1 MEETVKQNEQVSLK
15 RERNSAFEILRI
27 IAIIFVIASHFTYS
41 GGFNFAELESTPLIL
56 ANRYWT
62 DFLLALGKAGV
73 NLFVLISAFFLVDNT
88 RFRCKKILTILL
100 EMLTFSIV
108 LGVIFFFVN
117 GKSFS
122 TTWLINMLFPFGSSA
137 AWFMTSYLLMYIFS
151 PLFNLGIKAM
161 NKKMH
166 LIFIIVLLVI
176 WSFMP
181 TFLSLNYGV
190 SSFGWF
196 LTLYLIASYIRLY
209 GISLK
214 VKPIFGILIAC
225 GTFIVVFFIQRTMI
239 YNCKNPNYFVDRIM
253 YLLATKNENSFT
265 QVICTI
271 VLFLSFK
278 DIKMKNIKSINL
290 IASTTMAIYLFHQ
303 QRDMDELIWVKIFR
317 NSTYATSPYLIPY
330 SLFASLVVFIAG
342 VIVGLFYRYTFAI
355 GYNKL
360 LNKFEEKCLYKI
372 DNLFNNKQ

>member
-73 NLFVLISAFFLVDNT
+73 NLFVLISAFFLIDNT

-122 TTWLINMLFPFGSSA
+122 TTWLTNMLFPFGSSA

-214 VKPIFGILIAC
+214 VKPIFGILIA
-225 GTFIVVFFIQRTMI
+225 
-239 YNCKNPNYFVDRIM
+239 
-253 YLLATKNENSFT
+253 
-265 QVICTI
+265 
-271 VLFLSFK
+271 
-278 DIKMKNIKSINL
+278 
-290 IASTTMAIYLFHQ
+290 STTMAIYLFHQ

-330 SLFASLVVFIAG
+330 SLFAILVVFIAG

-372 DNLFNNKQ
+372 DNIFNNKQ